1 MHFGLGHSLVAIA
14 LVASI
19 WLVLQK
25 GDRLFPVLALVA
37 AGIEAAIGFGVISLS
52 IAKYRIDVILPALLV
67 VAAVMCWTRAT
78 TKGAITAATCATF
91 VGVVQLVVATAA

>member
-14 LVASI
+14 VVASI
-19 WLVLQK
+19 WLVLQG

-37 AGIEAAIGFGVISLS
+37 SGVEALIGFGIISLS
-52 IAKYRIDVILPALLV
+52 VAKYRIDVILPALLV

-78 TKGAITAATCATF
+78 VKGTITAATAAGL
-91 VGVVQLVVATAA
+91 VGAVQLFIAVG